1 MNAKIPLNKHINLVS
16 IFIFLVLTLANAI
29 LLYTGPDFLNHC
41 PDRTGCYAIHCRH
54 IENL

>member
-1 MNAKIPLNKHINLVS
+1 MNDKIPLNKHVNLVS
-16 IFIFLVLTLANAI
+16 IFIFLILTLANAI
-29 LLYTGPDFLNHC
+29 LFYTDLISLPIA